1 MARHLKRII
10 SSLKHLDRCEDSE
23 EKCLFEGR
31 AFYRLNQQII
41 PSRSEDGTFSVL
53 AVTPEKTIN
62 ISENSQFSFSP
73 RMRNFNQNFSP
84 LKYPIRCD
92 LHLMETFRKLFE
104 SENYA

>member
-1 MARHLKRII
+1 MY
-10 SSLKHLDRCEDSE
+10 
-23 EKCLFEGR
+23 EGR

-41 PSRSEDGTFSVL
+41 PSRSEDVTFSVL
-53 AVTPEKTIN
+53 AVTREKTIN

-73 RMRNFNQNFSP
+73 RMHNFNLNFSP

-92 LHLMETFRKLFE
+92 LRLMETFRKLFE

>member
-10 SSLKHLDRCEDSE
+10 SLLKHLDGCEDSE

-31 AFYRLNQQII
+31 AFDCLNQQII
-41 PSRSEDGTFSVL
+41 PSRSEDVTFSVL

-84 LKYPIRCD
+84 LKYLIRCD
-92 LHLMETFRKLFE
+92 LHPMETFRKLFE

>member
-1 MARHLKRII
+1 MARHLKQII
-10 SSLKHLDRCEDSE
+10 SLLKHLDRCEDSE

-31 AFYRLNQQII
+31 AFYRLNQQSI
-41 PSRSEDGTFSVL
+41 PSRSEDVTFSVL
-53 AVTPEKTIN
+53 AVTREKTIN

-73 RMRNFNQNFSP
+73 RMRNLNQKFSSS
-84 LKYPIRCD
+84 KYPIRCD

>member
-41 PSRSEDGTFSVL
+41 PSRSEDVTFSVL
-53 AVTPEKTIN
+53 AVTPEKTIHS
-62 ISENSQFSFSP
+62 SENSQFSFSP
-73 RMRNFNQNFSP
+73 RMRNLNQNFSS

-92 LHLMETFRKLFE
+92 LQLMETLRKLFE
-104 SENYA
+104 SKNYA